1 MIGIILGAGLSTRMA
16 EEKLLLKV
24 GKWTLIEEVISRAE
38 HSGID
43 EYLLVTKAN
52 ILEQIKLNNKIKCI
66 VNSAPECGQSAS
78 LKLGI
83 RYASEKGHNAAVI
96 FLGDQPLI
104 PEISVTQCL
113 GTWYQNSDK
122 IVYPE
127 YNNII
132 GHPVIIGQSWYDAF
146 LNAQGDVGGKYILK
160 GLKRHVMVIKG
171 SHGNIFDIDKKDD
184 YVEFLK
190 TISKNK
196 A

>member
-1 MIGIILGAGLSTRMA
+1 MIGIILGAGLSARMA

-24 GKWTLIEEVISRAE
+24 GKWTLIEEVIRRTE
-38 HSGID
+38 RSGI
-43 EYLLVTKAN
+43 EECLLVTKAN
-52 ILEQIKLNNKIKCI
+52 ILEQIRLDKQTKYII
-66 VNSAPECGQSAS
+66 NSAPEYGLSTS

-83 RYASEKGHNAAVI
+83 QYASKKGHSAAAV

-104 PEISVTQCL
+104 PESSVKKCL
-113 GTWYQNSDK
+113 DTWYRNPDK

-146 LNAQGDVGGKYILK
+146 LNVEGDSGGKHILK
-160 GLKRHVMVIKG
+160 GLREHVMVIKG
-171 SHGNIFDIDKKDD
+171 SPGNIFDIDTKDD
-184 YVEFLK
+184 YAEFLK